1 MSNHEAKATETR
13 WNEQY
18 IGRHYWNEAGSLRES
33 IVEAVA
39 TATGTDATAVATDY
53 GEDHS
58 RTVERLFGGATDED
72 PQSYGVVRFTLA
84 GSVVTVHSDGRLVV
98 ESADGAATR
107 RSAVG

>member
-1 MSNHEAKATETR
+1 MSNHQAETTETR
-13 WNEQY
+13 WNGRY
-18 IGRHYWNEAGSLRES
+18 LARHYWKEAGSLRES

-39 TATGTDATAVATDY
+39 TATDTDVTAVAADY

-58 RTVERLFGGATDED
+58 RTVERLFGGVTDED

>member
-1 MSNHEAKATETR
+1 MSTHEAHVTGTQRTERYFAQHDWTD
-13 WNEQY
+13 
-18 IGRHYWNEAGSLRES
+18 AGSLRES
-33 IVEAVA
+33 IVGAVA
-39 TATGTDATAVATDY
+39 AATNTDATAVAADY

-58 RTVERLFGGATDED
+58 RTVERLFGGATNDG

-98 ESADGAATR
+98 ESADETATR

>member
-1 MSNHEAKATETR
+1 MSNHEAKTTETQ
-13 WNEQY
+13 WN
-18 IGRHYWNEAGSLRES
+18 GRHLARHYWNEAGSLRES

-39 TATGTDATAVATDY
+39 TATGTDATAVAADY

-58 RTVERLFGGATDED
+58 RTVERLFGGATDEE

-84 GSVVTVHSDGRLVV
+84 GSIVTVHSDGRLVV
-98 ESADGAATR
+98 ESADGGSAG